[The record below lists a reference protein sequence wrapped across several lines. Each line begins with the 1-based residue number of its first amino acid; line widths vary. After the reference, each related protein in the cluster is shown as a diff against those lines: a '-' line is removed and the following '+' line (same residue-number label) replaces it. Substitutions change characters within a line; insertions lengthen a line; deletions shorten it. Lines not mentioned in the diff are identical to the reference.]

1 MRKIKMRK
9 SLASFSLVACLSLS
23 TQTAYALPLCGDD
36 GVGNMHCD
44 MVEGDGSDLA
54 RNGQAGHYS
63 IIPDDTR
70 AFLGGRADWLEAWT
84 FILESGA
91 DFTGAADSPHIQGIA
106 YFRGDGAGLELWLRG
121 SVDFAQALGNALDFD
136 AAAGQVVGDPGA
148 TGARQ
153 FNNPLLTG
161 NAIGLTNADPNGIVQ
176 LLGIAWFDGTFGGN
190 GDSVTISLQGSTPP
204 AAIPE
209 PATLAL
215 MVFAAASLRRKPQSR

>member
-1 MRKIKMRK
+1 
-9 SLASFSLVACLSLS
+9 
-23 TQTAYALPLCGDD
+23 
-36 GVGNMHCD
+36 
-44 MVEGDGSDLA
+44 
-54 RNGQAGHYS
+54 
-63 IIPDDTR
+63 
-70 AFLGGRADWLEAWT
+70 
-84 FILESGA
+84 
-91 DFTGAADSPHIQGIA
+91 
-106 YFRGDGAGLELWLRG
+106 LELWLRG